1 MASSSKRKRTAKN
14 PHAAEY
20 EIVRPRQDAAQPSA
34 TSRTVTF
41 DRNSSGRL
49 GQHTEIAEVEI
60 SAEDLA
66 ALAQDP
72 EFSSLPDD
80 ETLNYEYFEQTV
92 QEDDN
97 EVEPIVQQVPPAKV
111 KKVKQNIF
119 AEWLPFRDTHVHELT
134 QHEGWADLSKRCI
147 QCLQAEAAYKC
158 DDCFGPTHWNGNFWQ
173 SVPLIDL
180 GLRVQ
185 LGHNSGPCAAP
196 RTFEMPLTVYHTNG
210 AHLVN
215 VSYCECNE
223 PAGGYLF
230 ANQLLRSLWFPASLT
245 HPRTAF
251 TFAVLK
257 QFHHLTLQGKTTA
270 YDFYNSLVHATDN
283 TGLKLPPKRYNK
295 FMMVMRWWR
304 HIKMLKRAGHGHD
317 PAGVVATEQGSLA
330 VECPAC
336 PHDGHNLPANWKWL
350 PIAIAWIY
358 TLYLAMD
365 ANFRLKL

>member
-60 SAEDLA
+60 LAEDLA

-111 KKVKQNIF
+111 KKVKQVYLDHFYLRYLLTQMLSLVQNIF

-134 QHEGWADLSKRCI
+134 RHEGWADLSKRCI

-158 DDCFGPTHWNGNFWQ
+158 DDCFGPTVHCRGCVVSAHARLPFHRIKASWFLLYSAGLKSDFKYHSTGTAIFGNRCP
-173 SVPLIDL
+173 SLTLGYVYNSDIMVGLAPL
-180 GLRVQ
+180 
-185 LGHNSGPCAAP
+185 H
-196 RTFEMPLTVYHTNG
+196 
-210 AHLVN
+210 AHLK
-215 VSYCECNE
+215 C
-223 PAGGYLF
+223 
-230 ANQLLRSLWFPASLT
+230 RSRFTTPMVHIRLMS
-245 HPRTAF
+245 RTANA
-251 TFAVLK
+251 TSRLAVTSSQTNSFVLRGSR
-257 QFHHLTLQGKTTA
+257 QV
-270 YDFYNSLVHATDN
+270 SLVP
-283 TGLKLPPKRYNK
+283 GLHSHLQSSNNFTISLCKAR
-295 FMMVMRWWR
+295 RR
-304 HIKMLKRAGHGHD
+304 HMTSTIPWYMQRTILVLNR
-317 PAGVVATEQGSLA
+317 
-330 VECPAC
+330 
-336 PHDGHNLPANWKWL
+336 
-350 PIAIAWIY
+350 
-358 TLYLAMD
+358 
-365 ANFRLKL
+365 RL

>member
-1 MASSSKRKRTAKN
+1 MASSSKRKQTMKN

-20 EIVRPRQDAAQPSA
+20 EIVRPCQDAAQPSA
-34 TSRTVTF
+34 TSRTFTF
-41 DRNSSGRL
+41 DRNPSGRL

-80 ETLNYEYFEQTV
+80 KTLNYEYFEQTV

-97 EVEPIVQQVPPAKV
+97 EVEPIVQQVPPVKV
-111 KKVKQNIF
+111 KKVKLNIL

-134 QHEGWADLSKRCI
+134 QHEGWADLSK
-147 QCLQAEAAYKC
+147 Q
-158 DDCFGPTHWNGNFWQ
+158 
-173 SVPLIDL
+173 
-180 GLRVQ
+180 
-185 LGHNSGPCAAP
+185 
-196 RTFEMPLTVYHTNG
+196 
-210 AHLVN
+210 
-215 VSYCECNE
+215 
-223 PAGGYLF
+223 
-230 ANQLLRSLWFPASLT
+230 
-245 HPRTAF
+245 TAF

-270 YDFYNSLVHATDN
+270 YDFHNSLVHATDN
-283 TGLKLPPKRYNK
+283 TGLKPPPRRYNK

-304 HIKMLKRAGHGHD
+304 HIKMLKQAGRGHD

-336 PHDGHNLPANWKWL
+336 LHDGRNLPANWKWL
-350 PIAIAWIY
+350 PMAIAWIY

-365 ANFRLKL
+365 ANFCLKLRNCHIKNDPELGPGWAYCANETHYQNEMDQYGDQTEISNCDSGLHAIDHANT